1 MALSHQDRDNLRY
14 AKSLLE
20 HPSLA
25 TRITNIIGAP
35 IEKGFKLLPAQWSD
49 IVMHATRT
57 ALQKALNLAVTT
69 MMDYEPAPSADSL
82 HKIIVAVTG
91 ASGGAFGLLALP
103 IELSVSTTVMLRSIA
118 DIARSEGENMRSL
131 ETRLACIE
139 VFALGGRS
147 KSDDAAETGYF
158 AIRGALARAVSEA
171 IQYITDR
178 GIAQESAPAI
188 MRLIMQIATRF
199 GISVSEKIAAQAVP
213 IIGAAGGAITNLIF
227 IDHFQGMA
235 RGHFIV
241 RRLERTYG
249 AEVIRLRYNK
259 LSA

>member
-25 TRITNIIGAP
+25 TRITNSIGTP
-35 IEKGFKLLPAQWSD
+35 IEKGFKLLPAKWSD
-49 IVMHATRT
+49 IVTHATRT

-69 MMDYEPAPSADSL
+69 MMDYEPAPSTDSF

-91 ASGGAFGLLALP
+91 AGGGAFGLPALP

-199 GISVSEKIAAQAVP
+199 GVSVSEKIAAQAVP

-249 AEVIRLRYNK
+249 PEVIRSRYSK
-259 LSA
+259 LSV